1 VGEAPAHTSLPDGDR
16 SRLWASR
23 VPGCCRR
30 IFPGRC
36 WRGPRTSVPD
46 PPKGRSRCGP
56 LTRGRQPKRTGRA
69 LRPSRPPGER
79 IFSRL
84 GSPHILQ
91 RAYFFRA
98 AEDGVRAR
106 MDERPPVTRSSS
118 SAVSGRPLRLSPR
131 CNRAAQTKTRRPSL
145 LEQRPR
151 ALAWGD
157 SPLRGASSTLR
168 RRATSTDPGTAA

>member
-1 VGEAPAHTSLPDGDR
+1 VRLPPTHRCQTVTVRGCGRRAFQAAADGYSRDAAGGARARPSL
-16 SRLWASR
+16 
-23 VPGCCRR
+23 
-30 IFPGRC
+30 
-36 WRGPRTSVPD
+36 T